1 MKFKDLGIKRKLYA
15 AFLGLFALSSIVLY
29 LFISIQMDKLEIM
42 EIHKTKQ
49 SMIHL
54 FYNTLDAK
62 KDTWLTNAL
71 QIGCN
76 TNVIDALAAK
86 DREKI
91 ISLLKHYG
99 RIFKENTGFKNV
111 AIHIIDSN
119 LNSFVKSW
127 DPSSHGESLIY
138 SDAYQEI
145 KKSKKPLITMEESP
159 QGLRLKGLFPI
170 LREGEFMG
178 IANFEGGLN
187 SIKRELAPN
196 GIEFLYFMDKKYD
209 NIAKKTKSK
218 RQFKNFYLCQ
228 KDVDADFLDYVV
240 NEFDLERA
248 EKEEGMFDSKY
259 LTFALPIEDFSG
271 EALGVFILGKKNRHV
286 TATIRSG
293 AKIIYSV
300 IGIYSGIVLLLMI
313 AIIVMMTVYV
323 TNPLQRVVETMKDI
337 SQGEGDLTV
346 KIAVESNDEIGV
358 LGNCFNLFIQKL
370 NKIMLSIVDTTQT
383 LDASSNEVFS
393 ISERMTGDSDQVST
407 QANSVA
413 IAAEK
418 MNDRMN
424 SVAAAMEQAV
434 VNVNQVASAAEEMS
448 LTINEISANTGKTS
462 SVAAQAA
469 TEAKKASEKINRLG
483 ISAGDIGKVIE
494 TIQEISEQT
503 NLLALNATIEA
514 ARAGESGRGFAVVAD
529 EIKTLANE
537 TAKATVNIRSKIE
550 GIQVVS
556 GEAVDKIEQVVHIF
570 DTVDELVGG
579 VATAMEEQGTAT
591 REITDNVHQASS
603 GFDEINENVAQI
615 TMVVNQ
621 ITRDITLVD
630 RSSSAMT
637 VDSVH
642 VTESASELSVLAQK
656 MSRMTGQFKLE
667 NDGYFYAGP
676 VKMAHSVWKK
686 TISDLLNGRSSLSA
700 SQITDHH
707 ACEFGKWYF
716 SEGVAQFG
724 KSDTFKAIDALHE
737 KVHTT
742 ARQIVQLFNDEEKEE
757 AKQLYVNFSEMTKK
771 LFEQLEQ
778 LETEINQS

>member
-15 AFLGLFALSSIVLY
+15 AFGGLFAFSSIILY
-29 LFISIQMDKLEIM
+29 LFISIQMDKLEKM
-42 EIHKTKQ
+42 EILKAKKMMT
-49 SMIHL
+49 HL
-54 FYNTLDAK
+54 FHNTLDAK

-86 DREKI
+86 DREKT

-99 RIFKENTGFKNV
+99 KIFKENTGFKNV
-111 AIHIIDSN
+111 AIHIVDLN

-127 DPSSHGESLIY
+127 DPSSHGESLMY

-145 KKSKKPLITMEESP
+145 KKRKKPLVTMEESP
-159 QGLRLKGLFPI
+159 KGLRLKGLFPI

-187 SIKRELAPN
+187 SIKRALAPN

-209 NIAKKTKSK
+209 NIAKKEKSK

-228 KDVDADFLDYVV
+228 KDVDTEFLDYVV
-240 NEFDLERA
+240 DELDLEKA
-248 EKEEGMFDSKY
+248 EEEGMFDSKY
-259 LTFALPIEDFSG
+259 LTFALPIKDFSG
-271 EALGVFILGKKNRHV
+271 ETLGVFILGKKSHLV
-286 TATIRSG
+286 TDTIRSG

-346 KIAVESNDEIGV
+346 RIGVESNDEIGV
-358 LGNCFNLFIQKL
+358 LGNCFNLFIQKI

-383 LDASSNEVFS
+383 LDASSNEAFR
-393 ISERMTGDSDQVST
+393 ISERMAGDSDQVST

-448 LTINEISANTGKTS
+448 LTISEISANTGKTS

-494 TIQEISEQT
+494 TIQDVSEQT

-514 ARAGESGRGFAVVAD
+514 ARAGEFGKGFAVVAD

-537 TAKATVNIRSKIE
+537 TAKATVDIRSKIE

-579 VATAMEEQGTAT
+579 VATAMEEQGAAT

-630 RSSSAMT
+630 QSSSAMT

-642 VTESASELSVLAQK
+642 VTESASELSSLAQK
-656 MSRMTGQFKLE
+656 MSRLTGQFKLE

-716 SEGVAQFG
+716 SEGMAQFG

-757 AKQLYVNFSEMTKK
+757 AKQLYVDFSEMTKK

-778 LETEINQS
+778 LETEINRS